1 MDGTSID
8 LVFDEE
14 LDFYG
19 SAGFDSSVYS
29 VTADGS
35 AVTFGGSDTV
45 ADEGITPFV
54 YRTLRLNFLSPAI
67 TYGQTV
73 IVSYTDPPDDDN
85 VFQDE
90 AGNDVASFTTGSG
103 GVPAVVNNVPAD
115 TTPPSAI
122 DIDAKDSVEVI
133 EGRQAGLEVRLR
145 SAPSTDVTVTV
156 MSNDAGKVT
165 VMPASLAL
173 HDHELGRLPGAR
185 YHLGRGL
192 RLVRRNRDADAE
204 RRRVD
209 DQDGHRGRGGR
220 RHEPDDASAFGV
232 AQRGRDSDHRR
243 RVGVGAVGTVSTHGE
258 REQWER
264 SGGDGRPPVPDLHEH
279 GLEPG
284 ADGDRHRRAGR

>member
-103 GVPAVVNNVPAD
+103 
-115 TTPPSAI
+115 
-122 DIDAKDSVEVI
+122 
-133 EGRQAGLEVRLR
+133 
-145 SAPSTDVTVTV
+145 
-156 MSNDAGKVT
+156 
-165 VMPASLAL
+165 
-173 HDHELGRLPGAR
+173 
-185 YHLGRGL
+185 
-192 RLVRRNRDADAE
+192 RRP
-204 RRRVD
+204 RRR
-209 DQDGHRGRGGR
+209 QQRAGGH
-220 RHEPDDASAFGV
+220 DA
-232 AQRGRDSDHRR
+232 
-243 RVGVGAVGTVSTHGE
+243 AVG
-258 REQWER
+258 
-264 SGGDGRPPVPDLHEH
+264 D
-279 GLEPG
+279 
-284 ADGDRHRRAGR
+284 